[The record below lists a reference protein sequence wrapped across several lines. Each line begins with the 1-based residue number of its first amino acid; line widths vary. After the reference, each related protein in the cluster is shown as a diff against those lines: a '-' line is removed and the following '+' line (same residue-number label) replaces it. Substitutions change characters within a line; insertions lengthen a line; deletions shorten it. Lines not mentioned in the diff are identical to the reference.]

1 MACSS
6 TKYANMTIKDLKD
19 ELKKRNARLSGRK
32 KELVERLIA
41 YDRNQ
46 NFGQTEDLEPEYK
59 MTLPD
64 PLSYFDVNADSTFSG
79 TTLEKLTSYLAKF
92 DKQLDNKVKRLYN
105 ERTIRYFKI
114 SYDNDLTY
122 VASSCY
128 AEYRKGI
135 SYEIDLLLDKNGS
148 IVEAQCECPAG
159 EGPSAHCKH
168 VCAVIYASIMF
179 RVQKHKG

>member
-32 KELVERLIA
+32 KELFERLIA

-46 NFGQTEDLEPEYK
+46 NFGQTEDLEPEYR

-92 DKQLDNKVKRLYN
+92 DNQLDNKVKRLYN

-128 AEYRKGI
+128 AEYRTGI
-135 SYEIDLLLDKNGS
+135 SYEMICYLT
-148 IVEAQCECPAG
+148 E
-159 EGPSAHCKH
+159 
-168 VCAVIYASIMF
+168 VCL
-179 RVQKHKG
+179 